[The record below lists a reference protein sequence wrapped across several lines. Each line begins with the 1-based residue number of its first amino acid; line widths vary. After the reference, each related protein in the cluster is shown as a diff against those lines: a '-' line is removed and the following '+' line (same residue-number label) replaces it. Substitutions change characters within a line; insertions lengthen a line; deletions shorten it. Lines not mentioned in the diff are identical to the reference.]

1 MNGSKCWVMLIV
13 AGLIVC
19 SGCKG
24 AGGGRVVRS
33 SEPPLNDPLGADPGA
48 EVAVAEVSPPGSPT
62 FVDRHPLFSKPRDQ
76 YNRSLSSNK
85 LAKSARATFIGVPS
99 GIAGEVRQIFVGTPP
114 QARGF

>member
-1 MNGSKCWVMLIV
+1 MSGSKRWVVLMV
-13 AGLIVC
+13 AGLIAY

-24 AGGGRVVRS
+24 PGGHRVVRS

-48 EVAVAEVSPPGSPT
+48 EVAVAEVSPPGGAT

-76 YNRSLSSNK
+76 YNRSLSHNK

-114 QARGF
+114 QAKVF